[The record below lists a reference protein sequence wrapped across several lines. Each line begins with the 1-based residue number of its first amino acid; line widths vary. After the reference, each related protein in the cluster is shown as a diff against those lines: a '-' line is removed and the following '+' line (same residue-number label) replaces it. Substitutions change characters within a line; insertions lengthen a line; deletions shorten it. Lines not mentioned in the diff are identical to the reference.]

1 MTFLEF
7 QRAGSNHCW
16 SGKGGEAET
25 REEQPRN
32 NSAALGQGPHST
44 SRDIHSNIFEVFNR
58 TKTPNIYST
67 ENSEISAI
75 IIERHVLENEE
86 DGLGLRKINQLNIGN
101 YIKDQEA
108 FLLKPLQ
115 DFINICD
122 ANMTLMGE
130 KYCGVFLLYLFSMLT
145 GKVETCSPTGISS
158 VNFWTILPMKSG
170 FATY

>member
-1 MTFLEF
+1 MYTTEEHELKLPTFI
-7 QRAGSNHCW
+7 QQ
-16 SGKGGEAET
+16 ET
-25 REEQPRN
+25 Q
-32 NSAALGQGPHST
+32 
-44 SRDIHSNIFEVFNR
+44 
-58 TKTPNIYST
+58 K
-67 ENSEISAI
+67 ISAI

-86 DGLGLRKINQLNIGN
+86 DGLRLRKINQLNIEN

-130 KYCGVFLLYLFSMLT
+130 KYYGVFLLYLFSMLT

-158 VNFWTILPMKSG
+158 VNF
-170 FATY
+170 